1 MQLLL
6 ENTEDHEDDNIN
18 RNKKSA
24 ILSASK
30 LNSNE
35 AYPYNMNRS
44 KKSLDE
50 NKALNQKMK

>member
-6 ENTEDHEDDNIN
+6 ENTEEHEDDNIN
-18 RNKKSA
+18 RNKKSTV
-24 ILSASK
+24 LSASK

-44 KKSLDE
+44 KKSFDE
-50 NKALNQKMK
+50 NKALN